1 MSLVAGIKFTIRTW
15 SSSKSVRETRWRDDM
30 RFLLIGLVLAPL
42 LSGCIAKTA
51 INVATAPVRVA
62 SGAVDMATTSQSE
75 ADEKRG
81 REMRKRE
88 ERLGRLERRY
98 YEQQQSCDAG
108 KEAACEA
115 ASGTYAE
122 IDALKAVGPDIP

>member
-1 MSLVAGIKFTIRTW
+1 
-15 SSSKSVRETRWRDDM
+15 M

-42 LSGCIAKTA
+42 VSGCIAKAA

-88 ERLGRLERRY
+88 ERLVQLERRF
-98 YEQQQSCDAG
+98 YEQRQSCDAG
-108 KEAACEA
+108 EEAACEA
-115 ASGTYAE
+115 ARATYAE
-122 IDALKAVGPDIP
+122 IDALRLEY